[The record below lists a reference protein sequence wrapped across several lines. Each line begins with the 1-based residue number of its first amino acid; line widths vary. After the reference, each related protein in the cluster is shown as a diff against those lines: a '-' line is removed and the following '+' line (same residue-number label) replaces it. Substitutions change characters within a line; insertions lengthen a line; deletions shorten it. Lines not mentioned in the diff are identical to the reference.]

1 MIFLST
7 PSARRA
13 THGRRDNLC
22 SGQISIHALCEEGD
36 DHRRPAA
43 HVRQISIHALCEEGD
58 GSSRRMPAASFDFY
72 PRPLRGGRHTA
83 LSPPASPMIFLSTPS
98 ARRATSSKEDEIMVE
113 WKFLS
118 TPSARRATRTSCT
131 RSLPMRFL
139 STPSARRAT
148 YRYATYKA
156 TAIFLSTPSA
166 RRATRA
172 SSSRRCHSMYFYPRP
187 PRGGRPAPYA
197 AIRWLEDISIHALR
211 EEGD

>member
-118 TPSARRATRTSCT
+118 TPSARRATR
-131 RSLPMRFL
+131 
-139 STPSARRAT
+139 
-148 YRYATYKA
+148 
-156 TAIFLSTPSA
+156 
-166 RRATRA
+166 A

>member
-1 MIFLST
+1 MKQRT
-7 PSARRA
+7 
-13 THGRRDNLC
+13 
-22 SGQISIHALCEEGD
+22 
-36 DHRRPAA
+36 
-43 HVRQISIHALCEEGD
+43 
-58 GSSRRMPAASFDFY
+58 DFY
-72 PRPLRGGRHTA
+72 PRPPRGGRPFRYGRIFWA
-83 LSPPASPMIFLSTPS
+83 IQFLSTPS
-98 ARRATSSKEDEIMVE
+98 ARRATSGAVTIAAVAGFLSTPSARRATLYNLDPRPGRMDFYPRPPRGGRRASTARRLSFMQ
-113 WKFLS
+113 FLS

>member
-98 ARRATSSKEDEIMVE
+98 ARRATLHFPYSGDTSCISIHALCEEGDTNRMMRQPASKQ
-113 WKFLS
+113 FLS
-118 TPSARRATRTSCT
+118 TPSARRATSCQQQG
-131 RSLPMRFL
+131 
-139 STPSARRAT
+139 
-148 YRYATYKA
+148 
-156 TAIFLSTPSA
+156 
-166 RRATRA
+166 
-172 SSSRRCHSMYFYPRP
+172 H
-187 PRGGRPAPYA
+187 
-197 AIRWLEDISIHALR
+197 IRLQISIHALC
-211 EEGD
+211 EEGDCQCA

>member
-1 MIFLST
+1 MPQGKKFLSTPSARRATQRRRAARRARQISIHALCEEGDSSRSLVCSMLLSFLST

-118 TPSARRATRTSCT
+118 TPSARRATSGAGGACKG
-131 RSLPMRFL
+131 SG
-139 STPSARRAT
+139 
-148 YRYATYKA
+148 
-156 TAIFLSTPSA
+156 
-166 RRATRA
+166 
-172 SSSRRCHSMYFYPRP
+172 YFYPRP
-187 PRGGRPAPYA
+187 LRGGRRPYCKHQKE
-197 AIRWLEDISIHALR
+197 L
-211 EEGD
+211 G

>member
-118 TPSARRATRTSCT
+118 TPSARRATSGAGGACKG
-131 RSLPMRFL
+131 SG
-139 STPSARRAT
+139 
-148 YRYATYKA
+148 
-156 TAIFLSTPSA
+156 
-166 RRATRA
+166 
-172 SSSRRCHSMYFYPRP
+172 YFYPRP
-187 PRGGRPAPYA
+187 LRGGRRMALPSSSYSVG
-197 AIRWLEDISIHALR
+197 ISIHALC
-211 EEGD
+211 EEGDDLCSDSE